1 MFSSLTSQPLSI
13 PLQKMEPVSNQD
25 SSLLNMQTGITGPM
39 STNPA
44 SHFVVPNQQNT
55 ASGLVSNVSET
66 GNIMVSDKQLMPNQK
81 AGDMGPMRSNVG
93 LQTPLLPSK
102 RKAAAEPFP
111 NNSLP
116 QQSSVPNKRMVQME
130 AHVSSPRSSPLS
142 ALNKKHMQSQSLP
155 NSQGSL
161 GLSNKRMMRNES
173 ISNKTGSPR
182 VQTSRS
188 KSAPTEV
195 SPKIQSESYEAV
207 RMKMRETLAA
217 ALSVGNQNKE
227 EGSNEDKSAQ
237 QVEEACSIQMQSHV
251 NSQSASTAP
260 AFEAVA
266 APGSHVELKETL
278 DNKQEDCGST
288 AGETAP
294 EMNIQNLDQ
303 TEKSDGQK
311 PQYNYVMP
319 DTDGSFGD
327 AFFVKD
333 ELLQGNGLSWAW
345 DMEVELKEV
354 QTDEKSNSVSM
365 DVGRYGTEPGQ
376 GAEREKMD
384 DIGMSGNEIEQF
396 ISSPQDLAFK
406 IEAELF
412 KLFGGVNKK
421 YKEKG
426 RSLMFNLKDRNNP
439 ELREKVLSGKIS
451 PERLCS
457 MTPEE
462 LASKELSEWRMA
474 KAEELDKMIVLPDS
488 DVDMRR
494 LVKKTHKGEY
504 QVEVEQDDDVSVEVS
519 VGSSSLT
526 QFRPKKKKTDH
537 ISSAAEEV
545 KEKVVAEGDKG
556 ASEKVDATSSVAVST
571 DGTDF
576 MQELIVDEFKDEGF
590 LPPIVSLDEFM
601 ESLNTEPPFEN
612 LPVDAKETKLP
623 SVKDN
628 SGPGGE
634 TGNEKVTPGITSAT
648 PVEAGAG
655 TNDRLNAKT
664 TEALSS
670 VKINGTTAER
680 KLLPGECLWEGDL
693 QLTLSSAVSV
703 IGLFRSGEKTSTKE
717 WPDSMEI
724 KGRVRLDAFEKFLQ
738 ELPMSRSRAVMVVH
752 FVLKDASSDIHRAG
766 LSEAVDSYVAEERV
780 GFGEPNPGVEL
791 YFCPPNK
798 RITEM
803 LSRLL
808 SKDQTDITKTTDNGL
823 IGVVVWRRPHPTML
837 PNSSSHHKHHRK
849 HLSSRRQEIIN
860 ANTNSKSLTLSH
872 GQPLRDS
879 RLPPQPNDGGGG
891 GGDDD
896 GDDDDIPPGFGP
908 GVVGRDE
915 DDLPE
920 FSFSK
925 GSNSSGQALPAQ
937 AGFGSRT
944 TQSNPP
950 PRPVAQ
956 MRQLIYEYGQTGT
969 NPAGPGGTN
978 WNGGRGSG
986 IENRPWRQDDDD
998 DIPEWQPQLQN
1009 RQRPPVPDHGVQDVS
1024 RVHLVNQIRPAMEQT
1039 VTPVMPIRP
1048 PVNPLQ
1054 NSWVQ
1059 PPLPHGLPPNTAV
1072 PGQYYGGQWR
1082 HDEPR
1087 GRGF

>member
-55 ASGLVSNVSET
+55 ASGLDSNVSET

-81 AGDMGPMRSNVG
+81 AGHMGPMQSNVG

-111 NNSLP
+111 NISLP
-116 QQSSVPNKRMVQME
+116 QQTSAPNKRMVQME
-130 AHVSSPRSSPLS
+130 AHVNSPRLSPLS
-142 ALNKKHMQSQSLP
+142 ALNKKHVQLQPVP
-155 NSQGSL
+155 NSPVTRNTQGSL
-161 GLSNKRMMRNES
+161 GSSNKRMMRNES
-173 ISNKTGSPR
+173 ISSKTGSPR
-182 VQTSRS
+182 VQTSKS
-188 KSAPTEV
+188 KNAPTEL
-195 SPKIQSESYEAV
+195 SPKIHNESYEAV

-217 ALSVGNQNKE
+217 ALSVGYQNKE
-227 EGSNEDKSAQ
+227 EGPNEDKSAPQ
-237 QVEEACSIQMQSHV
+237 EASSIPVQSHV
-251 NSQSASTAP
+251 TSQSAP
-260 AFEAVA
+260 VEADA
-266 APGSHVELKETL
+266 APGSHAELKETP
-278 DNKQEDCGST
+278 DNKQEDHEST
-288 AGETAP
+288 AGETAA
-294 EMNIQNLDQ
+294 EMNIQNIDQ
-303 TEKSDGQK
+303 TGKSDGQK

-319 DTDGSFGD
+319 DTDSSFGD
-327 AFFVKD
+327 TFFVKD

-345 DMEVELKEV
+345 DMEVAELKEV

-365 DVGRYGTEPGQ
+365 DVGRYGTEQSQ
-376 GAEREKMD
+376 GAEREKLDEM
-384 DIGMSGNEIEQF
+384 GMSGNGIEQV

-406 IEAELF
+406 IESELF

-426 RSLMFNLKDRNNP
+426 RSLMFNLKDRSNP

-504 QVEVEQDDDVSVEVS
+504 QVEVEQDDGVSVEVS

-526 QFRPKKKKTDH
+526 QFRPKKKKTNH

-556 ASEKVDATSSVAVST
+556 ASEKLDATSSVTVST

-612 LPVDAKETKLP
+612 LPVDGKETKLA

-628 SGPGGE
+628 SETGGE
-634 TGNEKVTPGITSAT
+634 TGNEKATPGITSAK
-648 PVEAGAG
+648 PVEAGAC
-655 TNDRLNAKT
+655 TDDRPNVKT
-664 TEALSS
+664 TEALLSM
-670 VKINGTTAER
+670 KTNGTSAER
-680 KLLPGECLWEGDL
+680 KFLPGECLWEGDV

-717 WPDSMEI
+717 WPGSMEI

-752 FVLKDASSDIHRAG
+752 FVLKDASSDIHRAS
-766 LSEAVDSYVAEERV
+766 LSEAIDSYVAEERV
-780 GFGEPNPGVEL
+780 GFGEPIPGVEL
-791 YFCPPNK
+791 YFCPLNK

-808 SKDQTDITKTTDNGL
+808 SKNQTDITKPTDNGL

-849 HLSSRRQEIIN
+849 HLSSRRQENIN
-860 ANTNSKSLTLSH
+860 ANTNSKSLTFTH
-872 GQPLRDS
+872 GQPPS

-896 GDDDDIPPGFGP
+896 DDDIPPGFGP
-908 GVVGRDE
+908 GVVARDE

-925 GSNSSGQALPAQ
+925 GSNSSGQTLPAQ
-937 AGFGSRT
+937 SGFGSRM
-944 TQSNPP
+944 TQSNPS

-969 NPAGPGGTN
+969 NPAGSATGATN
-978 WNGGRGSG
+978 WNGNRGSG

-1009 RQRPPVPDHGVQDVS
+1009 RQRPPVADHG
-1024 RVHLVNQIRPAMEQT
+1024 VHLVNQIRPAMEQT
-1039 VTPVMPIRP
+1039 ATPVMPIRP
-1048 PVNPLQ
+1048 PVNLMQ
-1054 NSWVQ
+1054 NSWAQ